1 MQATAIS
8 IAVVL
13 ALSGAA
19 TLSADDEDQLTNE
32 DWFEGRFGDQ
42 WDPDLEA
49 TLHTSAG
56 ETEITLGEAAE
67 LFGERAQG
75 FDLHSVS
82 QADEPV
88 EGVATAGSEIW
99 IIEEALGTDLS
110 VGCAQDTGGEGGH
123 STIAIDNPAPQEDP
137 FLRLPFYGAATSDI
151 STEGQGIVV
160 NFSTGEEWLYNGQV
174 AYTGNSDFWCLEA
187 TLFGQEYVLNF
198 PYLDGAFVGP
208 V

>member
-19 TLSADDEDQLTNE
+19 TLSADNEDQLTNE
-32 DWFEGRFGDQ
+32 DWFQERFGDQ
-42 WDPDLEA
+42 WDPDLKT

-67 LFGERAQG
+67 LFAERAQG
-75 FDLHSVS
+75 FDLYSVS
-82 QADEPV
+82 QADESA
-88 EGVATAGSEIW
+88 EGVATAGPDIW
-99 IIEEALGTDLS
+99 IIEEAIGTDLS
-110 VGCAQDTGGEGGH
+110 VECSQHPEGNGGH
-123 STIAIDNPAPQEDP
+123 STVSIDNPAPQPAP
-137 FLRLPFYGAATSDI
+137 FVWLPYYGAATSNI
-151 STEGQGIVV
+151 SAEGQGLVV
-160 NFSTGEEWLYNGQV
+160 NFSTGDEWLYNGEITY
-174 AYTGNSDFWCLEA
+174 AGNSDFWCIELTFVEK
-187 TLFGQEYVLNF
+187 YVLNF